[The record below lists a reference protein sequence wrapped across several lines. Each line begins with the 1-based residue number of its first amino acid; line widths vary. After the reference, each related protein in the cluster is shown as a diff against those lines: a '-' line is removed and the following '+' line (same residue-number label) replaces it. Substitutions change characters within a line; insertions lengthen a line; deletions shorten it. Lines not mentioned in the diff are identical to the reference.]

1 MKQYYHELQETI
13 AREAEE
19 LLSETL
25 NDRLASD
32 LAQNIADTVVQ
43 IEQSG
48 MAVRYVLI
56 DGQTGRLESRRLYEE
71 FTEAKRD
78 AHELYKRYERSCLVG
93 TLLYEA

>member
-78 AHELYKRYERSCLVG
+78 AHELHKRYERSCLVG